1 MSRYILAA
9 ALLLCAA
16 PAVAVPT
23 QPQAEAQPP
32 ASPQDHLRALVQE
45 IRATMLRTGEV
56 VPGWNAGG
64 ADPDAALRAK
74 GADTHYFLVDDGAS
88 REVSI
93 LSDKRIDSFAP
104 SDWRQI
110 DSYGSPVAYAEQP
123 SIAFA
128 ALSSRYAVGLRGDGY
143 RANDVDCAKKVTHA
157 ILYEDADAPD
167 DGTDRESAIGLF
179 RVTLLAMDGQEI
191 CARSEGDAEA
201 GWSVRYM
208 LPDGRDLPELNSKAT
223 RMTIVPAA
231 PIDTLIKAAPAEP
244 PPAS

>member
-1 MSRYILAA
+1 MNRLAFAA

-16 PAVAVPT
+16 PAAAVPT
-23 QPQAEAQPP
+23 QPQAEAP
-32 ASPQDHLRALVQE
+32 ASPEEQLRGLVQE

-56 VPGWNAGG
+56 VPGWNVGG

-74 GADTHYFLVDDGAS
+74 GADTHYFLIDDGGS

-93 LSDKRIDSFAP
+93 LSDKRIDTFAP
-104 SDWRQI
+104 GDWRQV
-110 DSYGSPVAYAEQP
+110 DSYGSPVAYAEKP

-143 RANDVDCAKKVTHA
+143 RANDVDCSKKITHA
-157 ILYEDADAPD
+157 ILYEDPDAPD
-167 DGTDRESAIGLF
+167 DGTDRDSAIGLF

-191 CARSEGDAEA
+191 CTRSQGNAET
-201 GWSVRYM
+201 GWTARYM
-208 LPDGRDLPELNSKAT
+208 LPDGRDLPELNSKKT
-223 RMTIVPAA
+223 HMTIVPAA
-231 PIDTLIKAAPAEP
+231 PVDTLIKAAPAEP